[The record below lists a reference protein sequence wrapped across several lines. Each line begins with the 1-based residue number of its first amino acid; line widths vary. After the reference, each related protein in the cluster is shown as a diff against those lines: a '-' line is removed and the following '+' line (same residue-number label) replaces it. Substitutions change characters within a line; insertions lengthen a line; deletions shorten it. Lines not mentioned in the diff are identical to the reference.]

1 MWYQSHVCAAK
12 AAIDALTRSL
22 ALEWGEYGIR
32 VNGIA
37 PGPIA
42 DTAGFTKLGGS
53 LMESDS
59 SEHPLLESIPLKRLG
74 TKWDV
79 AMSVLYICSSAGQN
93 ISGSI
98 LVNDGA
104 NWLHK
109 PQILDRETV
118 QSYSRSI
125 EKKSREEGIATK
137 SKL

>member
-42 DTAGFTKLGGS
+42 DTAGFTKLGVS

>member
-42 DTAGFTKLGGS
+42 ETAGFSKLGGA
-53 LMESDS
+53 LFDS
-59 SEHPLLESIPLKRLG
+59 NSPDNPLLESIPLKRMG

-79 AMSVLYICSSAGQN
+79 AMAVLYLCSSAGQN
-93 ISGSI
+93 ITGSI
-98 LVNDGA
+98 LVNDGG
-104 NWLHK
+104 NWLSK
-109 PQILDRETV
+109 PQILDRESV
-118 QSYSRSI
+118 KSFSRSI
-125 EKKSREEGIATK
+125 EKKSRQAGLATT